1 MSNKKIE
8 EVFSDYITSNNI
20 KYAQIENLN
29 IIKKTNTL
37 QINIYYDEWIEIKEI
52 WLFEK
57 FLKER
62 FHFENIDTKIRY
74 HEAVKLNSIKDE

>member
-20 KYAQIENLN
+20 KYAQIENLS

-37 QINIYYDEWIEIKEI
+37 QISIYYDEWIDK
-52 WLFEK
+52 
-57 FLKER
+57 
-62 FHFENIDTKIRY
+62 N
-74 HEAVKLNSIKDE
+74 